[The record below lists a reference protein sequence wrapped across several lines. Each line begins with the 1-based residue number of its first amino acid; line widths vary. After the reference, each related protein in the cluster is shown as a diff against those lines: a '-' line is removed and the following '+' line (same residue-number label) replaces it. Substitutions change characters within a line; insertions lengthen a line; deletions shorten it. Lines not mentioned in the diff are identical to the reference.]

1 MEAKDTVMLNIVMF
15 PWLAHG
21 HVSPFLELAKRIG
34 KRNLTIHLCSTKVIL
49 DSIKKRVN
57 QIDHPFLHFIELQLP
72 YPPELPPHHHTT
84 NGLPLHLNYT
94 LMKALDN
101 SSPAFSTIL
110 QQIKPDLV
118 IYDLQQPWVPELTAS
133 LSIPAVMFHITSVA
147 TLCHGLHST
156 IKQGVEFPFPELNPQ
171 DSYWVKKYVQE
182 MKSAETNDKERV
194 SNLFSYLR
202 SSEIVLSKTFG
213 EIDER
218 YVDYTSSILGK
229 RVISTGPLVK
239 DGAEGDAISE
249 SGKHVMEW
257 LDKKEKGSTVLV
269 SFGSECYLSKEEREE
284 MAYGLE
290 QSTVNFIWVIQ
301 FPFEERISVEES
313 VPEGFLKRVG
323 ERGLVVDK
331 WVPQAR
337 ILAHE
342 NTGGFITH
350 CGWSSVTEA
359 IGFGVPIIAMP
370 VQYDQPINVRLV
382 VNAGVG
388 LEVFRTEDEGFNRTE
403 IARVT
408 REIVLEDKG
417 EEIRK
422 KVRYLKEKFI
432 KEGDDRE
439 IDLLVKELIGI
450 CRKRN

>member
-1 MEAKDTVMLNIVMF
+1 MEGKGTAMLNIVML

-34 KRNLTIHLCSTKVIL
+34 KRNITIHLCSTKVIL

-57 QIDHPFLHFIELQLP
+57 EIEHPFLHFIELQLP
-72 YPPELPPHHHTT
+72 YPPELPPHYHTT

-94 LMKALDN
+94 LMKAFDD
-101 SSPAFSTIL
+101 SSPAFATIL
-110 QQIKPDLV
+110 KQIKPDLI
-118 IYDLQQPWVPELTAS
+118 IYDLQQPWAPEVAAS

-147 TLCHGLHST
+147 TLCIAFHKTTMPEVH
-156 IKQGVEFPFPELNPQ
+156 FPYPELIPQ
-171 DSYWVKKYVQE
+171 DSYWVKKYRE
-182 MKSAETNDKERV
+182 EIKSKQNDAGERV
-194 SNLFSYLR
+194 ENHFSYVR

-213 EIDER
+213 EIDEK
-218 YVDYTSSILGK
+218 YLDYTSSILGK

-249 SGKHVMEW
+249 SGKHVMDW

-290 QSTVNFIWVIQ
+290 ESTVNFIWVIQ
-301 FPFEERISVEES
+301 FPFEERISIEES
-313 VPEGFLKRVG
+313 VPEGFLKRIG

-359 IGFGVPIIAMP
+359 IGFGVPVIAMP
-370 VQYDQPINVRLV
+370 VQYDQPVNVRLV

-388 LEVFRTEDEGFNRTE
+388 AEVFRTEDEGFNRAE
-403 IARVT
+403 ISRVT
-408 REIVLEDKG
+408 REVLLEDKG

-422 KVRYLKEKFI
+422 KARSMKEKFI
-432 KEGDDRE
+432 REGDHRE

-450 CRKRN
+450 CSKPN